1 MYDMSEDS
9 MDREKHC
16 AAHKSKK
23 KKKHKYNDGKA
34 ESLGSLYSGNDRR
47 LLHEKKTL
55 KGHAHVRYLPGHV
68 FFSLKI
74 AKKCVFVLY
83 FLKNVLYFYKL
94 FKWVELPSGCVVPG
108 SSVSCFVNFC
118 GGLFR

>member
-23 KKKHKYNDGKA
+23 KKKHKYNYGKT
-34 ESLGSLYSGNDRR
+34 ESLESLNSGKDRR
-47 LLHEKKTL
+47 LSHEKKTL
-55 KGHAHVRYLPGHV
+55 KGRTQVLYKAHVRYLPGHV

-74 AKKCVFVLY
+74 AKNC
-83 FLKNVLYFYKL
+83 FL
-94 FKWVELPSGCVVPG
+94 
-108 SSVSCFVNFC
+108 CFIF
-118 GGLFR
+118 